1 MEGRGTG
8 QDTWRSRVRCFGQ
21 LSARL
26 PMLLVKNAP
35 LMAWMLWARTGG
47 KLPRG
52 VRLRLAGLL
61 GEAAYWVMPAHQR
74 ATLRNV
80 WAVRTR
86 EHVGRQIKASR
97 DVDRRIARESWRN
110 YGRVLADIVDL
121 VTVRSAGINDLVS
134 SVDGWE
140 NIERGL
146 SSGRGLIIACAH
158 VGNWEVA
165 GTVLASRYPVLAIAD
180 AIPPDALNR
189 IISDSRSTRGIRT
202 APPTLAGLR
211 EVRRVLSRGGIVV
224 ILVDRPRSHRDA
236 SGFSEVTFMGLR
248 TWIPNGVSRFA
259 IASGAPVVAAGAVM
273 DANSRYRVT
282 ASPPMHFGG
291 GATVESVMSTVLGA
305 LEPLIAEY
313 PSQWFMFRDMWPCEK
328 PSRLEDTTRSQLL
341 FGLRSATT
349 STVPSPQEIIL
360 QAGFT
365 IGSLLPR
372 EALEEITG
380 IAGMVA
386 YSVPNNRS
394 VGLSHNLAIVLGQT
408 IDHASVRNSVRASVG
423 LHFENYADLLRG
435 SRIGREEIEA
445 RSEILGPGWDVV
457 KASIGRGTGAILIS
471 AHFGRVELLG
481 HVLENLDIPVTLMV
495 ERLRPSRLHEL
506 VSRNRKRDR
515 FSILT
520 PDVGARPV
528 WRALDRGDLL
538 VSFTDWVPPVAPVPA
553 TSSTS
558 PIASGNRSFAV
569 RISGR
574 EVHFPAL
581 PYRIAALRRL
591 PLLFGYGLAL
601 PLGRVRAVIEAQ
613 CAGNDPGFE
622 TPISVRPQSGYVRWT
637 GTDEDA
643 PRAAHEVANRLGDL
657 LRRHPD
663 QWTLGHRVFD
673 TP

>member
-1 MEGRGTG
+1 M
-8 QDTWRSRVRCFGQ
+8 RCFGH

-26 PMLLVKNAP
+26 PMLVVKNAP

-47 KLPRG
+47 KLPRR

-86 EHVGRQIKASR
+86 KHFGRQINAIS
-97 DVDRRIARESWRN
+97 DVDRRTARESWRN

-121 VTVRSAGINDLVS
+121 VTVQSAGISDLVS

-189 IISDSRSTRGIRT
+189 LISDSRSSRGIRT

-248 TWIPNGVSRFA
+248 TWLPNGIARFA

-273 DANSRYRVT
+273 DATSRYRVT
-282 ASPPMHFGG
+282 ASAPMHFGG
-291 GATVESVMSTVLGA
+291 GATAEGVMSTVLGA
-305 LEPLIAEY
+305 LEPLIAKH
-313 PSQWFMFRDMWPCEK
+313 PSQWFMFRDMWPCEN
-328 PSRLEDTTRSQLL
+328 PSRLEDTTRAEFL
-341 FGLRSATT
+341 FGLWSATK

-360 QAGFT
+360 QVGLAV
-365 IGSLLPR
+365 GSSLPR
-372 EALEEITG
+372 EVLEEVTG
-380 IAGMVA
+380 IAGRIA
-386 YSVPNNRS
+386 NSVPNNRS
-394 VGLSHNLAIVLGQT
+394 VGLSNNLAVVLGQT
-408 IDHASVRNSVRASVG
+408 VDHASVRDSVRASVG

-435 SRIGREEIEA
+435 ARIGREEIEA

-457 KASIGRGTGAILIS
+457 KASVGCGTGAILMS

-495 ERLRPSRLHEL
+495 ERLRPSRLHQL
-506 VSRNRKRDR
+506 VARNRKRDR

-520 PDVGARPV
+520 PDLGARPV

-538 VSFTDWVPPVAPVPA
+538 VSFTDWVPPVAPIPA
-553 TSSTS
+553 DSSIPS
-558 PIASGNRSFAV
+558 SAGANRSLAV

-601 PLGRVRAVIEAQ
+601 PLGRVQAVIETQ

-622 TPISVRPQSGYVRWT
+622 TPTSIRSQCGYVRWT
-637 GTDEDA
+637 GSDYDA

-663 QWTLGHRVFD
+663 QWTLGHRVFLPPVIGL
-673 TP
+673 TVP